1 MPPQLTGLFKIL
13 LTIPLVLVI
22 NLSYSDSNRTDDV
35 SILDVD
41 ANGEVD
47 ALTDGL
53 LLLRSMFKLTDDALV
68 TGVVDSANCKE
79 CDAEGIDSY
88 ITSIKGTSYGGL
100 TPEPG
105 PAGPQG
111 EKGDKGDTGAQGVQ
125 GATGAQGSKGDTGDT
140 GPAGPQGEK
149 GEKGDTGAQGVQG
162 ATGAQG
168 PQGATGAVGADGS
181 DGATGPQGATGAQGP
196 QGATGAAGA
205 DGSDGATGSTGPA
218 GATGAT
224 GPQGATGATPY
235 KGEWS
240 NVTTYSKGNMVLYR
254 NQPFWSLA
262 DSNQGTKPGSET
274 AACSFWN
281 SSYFAK
287 WIGVNGYTALDCSF
301 DARITNNDFY
311 GQNGTT
317 YYFIPNQN
325 VASYVNS
332 ATVSGATLTLQQ
344 PITVTNLSLGG
355 NIMSDSYN
363 SQSTYTI
370 ALIVDGVEVVSLTDN
385 LPYGPNLSLSSN
397 LNIDIDSGSLMSIAL
412 SLGGKRFLDTTASP
426 DGAIHMQVQYTQ

>member
-1 MPPQLTGLFKIL
+1 MSLSLFLKHLVVIL
-13 LTIPLVLVI
+13 C
-22 NLSYSDSNRTDDV
+22 LSVVSLSHAQGDRAEDI

-53 LLLRSMFKLTDDALV
+53 LLLRSMFGLTDDALA
-68 TGVVDSANCKE
+68 TGVIDLTNCTE
-79 CDAEGIDSY
+79 CDAEGINSY

-100 TPEPG
+100 TPDTG